1 MKSYE
6 NPRFFQV
13 FSHPKLPPGLREGRG
28 RPGGGLC
35 PHSWQLCGGIRLG
48 RCVGKIV
55 VIRGENHGKMGKS
68 WEIAMKNME
77 NHGKSWEIA
86 MKIMENQG
94 KPFVEIQGH
103 FLRKSSDISDH
114 FSVVPGKP

>member
-1 MKSYE
+1 MPSQLAALRWDPSREVRGK
-6 NPRFFQV
+6 NRG
-13 FSHPKLPPGLREGRG
+13 HP
-28 RPGGGLC
+28 
-35 PHSWQLCGGIRLG
+35 W
-48 RCVGKIV
+48 
-55 VIRGENHGKMGKS
+55 GKS
-68 WEIAMKNME
+68 WEDGKIMGNRYEKY
-77 NHGKSWEIA
+77 GKSWEIA